1 MKALTTLE
9 IDRTLKQNP
18 VTRNNFI
25 GTFPACI
32 IPAPQ
37 KKMYSFVSNTHAHDR
52 PGEHWNSWV
61 IDGETVLF
69 FDSFGRNVFDP
80 TLPEYYREFVK
91 TFKNIK
97 CNTVQIQHVDSVACG
112 YFCIHFIYNFSL
124 GLNIK
129 SFLSDYTRDLKLN
142 DFIVSKIIKLIN

>member
-1 MKALTTLE
+1 MKALTTLQ

-32 IPAPQ
+32 IPSV
-37 KKMYSFVSNTHAHDR
+37 KKQMYSFVSNTHAHDR

-61 IDGETVLF
+61 INGETVIF
-69 FDSFGRNVFDP
+69 FDSFGRNVFDS
-80 TLPEYYREFVK
+80 TLPEYYRDFAK

-97 CNTVQIQHVDSVACG
+97 CNTMQIQDVDSIACG
-112 YFCIHFIYNFSL
+112 YFCIHFIYAISL
-124 GLNIK
+124 GLNIE
-129 SFLSDYTRDLKLN
+129 SFLDDYTNNLKSN
-142 DFIVSKIIKLIN
+142 DFIVSRIVDLLN